1 MNWIRNEW
9 LRLKARWYW
18 YQVNPS
24 TRRVALNTTPEV
36 RRKIIAI
43 LDKRREAA
51 SRSRQ
56 P

>member
-1 MNWIRNEW
+1 MNWIRIEW

-24 TRRVALNTTPEV
+24 TRRFAQNTTPEV

-43 LDKRREAA
+43 LDKRRERKEAG
-51 SRSRQ
+51 R
-56 P
+56 